1 MTATITAI
9 ENAIIDELTAQLTYL
24 KTCKSLGEGMVGEI
38 KDLTIQYPA
47 VYVVYERGEY
57 SRETIQ
63 TQDKKMI
70 FGVIVMAKNYRGD
83 VAARQG
89 QGDTKGA
96 YDLLEHVLAELTDND
111 LGLDIDPLMP
121 LDESPLETQLDQA
134 AYVIRFET
142 SQRYFIG

>member
-1 MTATITAI
+1 MPTITEI
-9 ENAIIDELTAQLTYL
+9 ENTIVDGLKEKLDYL
-24 KTCKSLGEGMVGEI
+24 KTCKSLGEGMVNEI
-38 KDLTIQYPA
+38 KDLTIQCPA
-47 VYVVYERGEY
+47 IYVVYERGEY
-57 SRETIQ
+57 SQETIS

-83 VAARQG
+83 AAARQG

-96 YDLLEHVLAELTDND
+96 YDLLEDVRAELVDND

-121 LDESPLETQLDQA
+121 VDESPLETQIDQA

-142 SQRYFIG
+142 SQRYFIE